1 MLTLYQFEISPF
13 CDKIRRVLNWKRQP
27 YEIREVSIQESQLRL
42 GKLSPAGKLP
52 CLEHD
57 GRMVREK
64 GYIVDLC
71 TDKALAFIERK
82 KAGPF
87 LCYVPFT
94 TPHSPWRAPDDDWA
108 RWKDK
113 PIAQRGAA
121 KEDVDETRCALAMVE
136 GLLEAI
142 DAELGVAVTGIA
154 GPDGGT
160 GDKPV
165 GTVWIAWKRRGEAA
179 TARCHRFDGDRMQ
192 VRLRTVETA
201 LAGLAAL
208 ST

>member
-1 MLTLYQFEISPF
+1 MATAESCSGGWIAKAMTDLAGSSAVFE
-13 CDKIRRVLNWKRQP
+13 
-27 YEIREVSIQESQLRL
+27 
-42 GKLSPAGKLP
+42 AG
-52 CLEHD
+52 
-57 GRMVREK
+57 VVT
-64 GYIVDLC
+64 Y
-71 TDKALAFIERK
+71 
-82 KAGPF
+82 
-87 LCYVPFT
+87 
-94 TPHSPWRAPDDDWA
+94 SN
-108 RWKDK
+108 
-113 PIAQRGAA
+113 AA
-121 KEDVDETRCALAMVE
+121 KQRLLGVPADVLADQGAVSEACALAMVE